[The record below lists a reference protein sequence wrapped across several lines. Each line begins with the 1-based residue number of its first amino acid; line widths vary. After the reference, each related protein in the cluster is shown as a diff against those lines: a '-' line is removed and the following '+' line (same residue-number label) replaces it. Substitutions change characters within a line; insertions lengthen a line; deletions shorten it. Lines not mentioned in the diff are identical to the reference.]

1 MFYFF
6 LVILSLFT
14 IAFVGFKC
22 AIIQLATYGV
32 GFLILLVVNK
42 NDGYV
47 KRLYNI
53 LFLYVNVNADLY
65 MRAIRNCINKSLIK

>member
-1 MFYFF
+1 MFYFC
-6 LVILSLFT
+6 LLILSLFT

-22 AIIQLATYGV
+22 AIIQLAAYGV

-42 NDGYV
+42 NDRHI

-53 LFLYVNVNADLY
+53 LFFLKKGIDNSRVLLY
-65 MRAIRNCINKSLIK
+65 NKL

>member
-1 MFYFF
+1 MFYFC
-6 LVILSLFT
+6 LLILSLFT

-22 AIIQLATYGV
+22 AIIQLAVYCL
-32 GFLILLVVNK
+32 GFLIVLVVNK
-42 NDGYV
+42 NDRYI

-53 LFLYVNVNADLY
+53 LFLYVNADLY